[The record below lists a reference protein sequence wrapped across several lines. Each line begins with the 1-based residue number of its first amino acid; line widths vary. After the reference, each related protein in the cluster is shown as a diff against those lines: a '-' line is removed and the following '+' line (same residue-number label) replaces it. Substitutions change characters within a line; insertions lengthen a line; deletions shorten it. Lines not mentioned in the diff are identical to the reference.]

1 MLAVASGDIDV
12 AKATLEARW
21 LDHLDDNEREAASIV
36 LDFGAEEMT
45 CPACLTTFATGPNEC
60 PDCGLFL
67 G

>member
-1 MLAVASGDIDV
+1 MLAVASHDV
-12 AKATLEARW
+12 ERAKQVLEARW
-21 LDHLDDNEREAASIV
+21 MNELSDAERESASIV

-45 CPACLTTFATGPNEC
+45 CPACLTAFPTGPHEC